1 MNNKNESTLA
11 ARLRNERAFSL
22 LMTADAAAQLVKDGM
37 TIGVSGFTPSG
48 YPKAVPLALAERA
61 KKGDKFKVDLYTG
74 ASVGPEIDSA
84 WTEAGIIRRRFP
96 YQTNASLRKDINGG
110 KVAYADMH
118 LSQCAQLISS
128 GALKPVDIA
137 IVEALAITE
146 DGDIIPTTAVGNTPT
161 YLLQA
166 KKVIVELN
174 TRKPLE
180 LEGMADI
187 ITVPNPPNR
196 TPINI
201 CKVSDRVGTT
211 YMKCGFDKI
220 AAIVVTDLPDKTRP
234 FSPPDDVSRKISE
247 NIIAFFEQE
256 VAAGRLTNSL
266 LPLQSGVGN
275 VANAVLSGL
284 QNSRFEHL
292 TCYTEVVQDSML
304 DLIRSE
310 MDIYGNVNST
320 HIMGSSMM
328 NGIGGSG
335 DFSRNAAIT
344 IFSAPSTAKGG
355 KISSVVP
362 MVSHVDHTEH
372 EVMVLVTEQGFA
384 DLRGLSPKERAVKII
399 QNCAHPDFKDALMD
413 YFERACE
420 GNPSH
425 TPHILNEAL
434 SWHIRFQKTGSMSV

>member
-1 MNNKNESTLA
+1 MFPKFVMIKQN
-11 ARLRNERAFSL
+11 
-22 LMTADAAAQLVKDGM
+22 
-37 TIGVSGFTPSG
+37 
-48 YPKAVPLALAERA
+48 YPAEKIDNIEEAVRKAVSDSKANLSSVNGKTVGIAIGSRGIANIALIVKTIVSVVKENGGKPIIFAAMGSHGGGTAEGQ
-61 KKGDKFKVDLYTG
+61 KDMLKSLGVTEDYTG
-74 ASVGPEIDSA
+74 AEIKTCAESV
-84 WTEAGIIRRRFP
+84 F
-96 YQTNASLRKDINGG
+96 Y
-110 KVAYADMH
+110 
-118 LSQCAQLISS
+118 
-128 GALKPVDIA
+128 GAA
-137 IVEALAITE
+137 
-146 DGDIIPTTAVGNTPT
+146 
-161 YLLQA
+161 
-166 KKVIVELN
+166 
-174 TRKPLE
+174 
-180 LEGMADI
+180 
-187 ITVPNPPNR
+187 
-196 TPINI
+196 
-201 CKVSDRVGTT
+201 
-211 YMKCGFDKI
+211 
-220 AAIVVTDLPDKTRP
+220 
-234 FSPPDDVSRKISE
+234 E
-247 NIIAFFEQE
+247 N
-256 VAAGRLTNSL
+256 
-266 LPLQSGVGN
+266 
-275 VANAVLSGL
+275 
-284 QNSRFEHL
+284 
-292 TCYTEVVQDSML
+292 
-304 DLIRSE
+304 E